1 VEGTGHRSGPPGQQS
16 EERVHTAINRHGGSS
31 VVGVESVRGKGTIM
45 RGFYRLVVAIG
56 FAGALTAIPA
66 TAASAHVHGIT
77 PLRCTPAPA
86 NAGANQTDETPAS
99 AANGGPISGVIPIT
113 MGGNV
118 TLFGEGF
125 DAAVCSP

>member
-1 VEGTGHRSGPPGQQS
+1 MSTLRLATGA
-16 EERVHTAINRHGGSS
+16 T
-31 VVGVESVRGKGTIM
+31 
-45 RGFYRLVVAIG
+45 
-56 FAGALTAIPA
+56 LTAAALVIFPVSS
-66 TAASAHVHGIT
+66 ASAHVHGIT

-86 NAGANQTDETPAS
+86 NAGANQTNETPAA

-125 DAAVCSP
+125 DAAVCS